1 MIPLST
7 FNVLLVVVVL
17 LVIYAWVDYRNKLY
31 GNIAAA
37 ILASFISIIM
47 AIVMYLG
54 AVSTDAGAPINDT
67 PSAGIMLLIGVT
79 ITLYA
84 FYMVWDA
91 KDEYERDLENAP

>member
-37 ILASFISIIM
+37 ILASLISSLL
-47 AIVMYLG
+47 AILVYVG
-54 AVSTDAGAPINDT
+54 AVETDAGTQVSDVSTAAI
-67 PSAGIMLLIGVT
+67 LLLVSIT
-79 ITLYA
+79 IAIYSFFMA
-84 FYMVWDA
+84 MEA
-91 KDEYERDLENAP
+91 KEEYESAREQL